1 MTVII
6 VAGIVFVVVTIALI
20 VKEAKNA
27 PLIDD
32 RAPFLWDDY
41 DPKNDPTSAFF
52 EEELHH
58 TETFCKN
65 CKFYDGTA
73 MCLHENN
80 FGEININLINYCKK
94 NAIFEAK

>member
-1 MTVII
+1 MILL
-6 VAGIVFVVVTIALI
+6 GIVVVFFI
-20 VKEAKNA
+20 VVMVLFAKEVINA
-27 PLIDD
+27 PTISDKV
-32 RAPFLWDDY
+32 PFLWDDY

-52 EEELHH
+52 EEELHY

-80 FGEININLINYCKK
+80 FGELNINLINYCKK
-94 NAIFEAK
+94 NSIFEAK

>member
-1 MTVII
+1 MIILGIVVVFFII
-6 VAGIVFVVVTIALI
+6 VMVLFA
-20 VKEAKNA
+20 KEVKNA
-27 PLIDD
+27 PTINDK
-32 RAPFLWDDY
+32 APFLWDGY

-58 TETFCKN
+58 TDTFCKN

-94 NAIFEAK
+94 NSIFEAK

>member
-1 MTVII
+1 MIILGIVVVFFII
-6 VAGIVFVVVTIALI
+6 VMVLFA
-20 VKEAKNA
+20 KEVRNA
-27 PLIDD
+27 PTISDK
-32 RAPFLWDDY
+32 APFLWDDY
-41 DPKNDPTSAFF
+41 GPKNDSTSAFL

-65 CKFYDGTA
+65 CKFFDGTA